1 MSSGSPLFK
10 GNGSFSRKLGSNS
23 PNLAAALLEKW
34 AAVAPRHLGSDFLL
48 FKWAALS
55 HLNWPSFKTWSLGS
69 ETTVENG
76 RTTKGRQRFGRKT
89 VLKCGSVYKEESTK
103 GSAPCPKARVCTG
116 CLKLRQMVKGVP
128 TYIGQPPPSLKEYS
142 LEYSLVFSAIPSFF
156 YLR

>member
-1 MSSGSPLFK
+1 MGSGCPSS
-10 GNGSFSRKLGSNS
+10 LGQRF
-23 PNLAAALLEKW
+23 P
-34 AAVAPRHLGSDFLL
+34 P

-116 CLKLRQMVKGVP
+116 CLKLRQVVKGVP
-128 TYIGQPPPSLKEYS
+128 TYIGQPPPSLLEYP
-142 LEYSLVFSAIPSFF
+142 LEYSKHILAIFLHRLGVQLPLATTRLVSTLPHQLPIITIMTNT
-156 YLR
+156 